1 MDRNTA
7 IRLAQDA
14 IRANNHRLIEALL
27 ARRATRGAGAEA
39 RGPGEA
45 ADLPQIAV
53 TCATGWE
60 CYAIV
65 EELVLTRRF
74 RVRALYRT
82 PGTQAAARL
91 EALLARTEVEAPGL
105 LSLHPGV
112 DMNSAET
119 LTRAFAGCDGVVL
132 YNTANTSRAG
142 RVTNHGND
150 PVGGRAVVMRQVTAA
165 LEALRANPSVRQVI
179 TLIFPTDK
187 VTGIADDAPRIPW
200 WIDQKLRL
208 SDFLR
213 GQGVNVTCLHR
224 PAYYY
229 AMHRV
234 DYTAQAHFR
243 GESRLSR
250 TMIREG
256 NIPGITEPDFLV
268 NWVDVRDVGKWVGT
282 CFEYPEV
289 FSNETLSIASS
300 ALTGHQL
307 VEIAERCNRHGTRFA
322 YRQFPLWLM
331 KGLARFS
338 EEVMYPLRYAEWYH
352 AGGNGYDFASNA
364 DLADLERVHPVW
376 SFERELEFW
385 GINDLKPKRA
395 TGVQGGARA

>member
-1 MDRNTA
+1 MDRDTA
-7 IRLAQDA
+7 VRLAQDA
-14 IRANNHRLIEALL
+14 IQANNRRLIDALL
-27 ARRATRGAGAEA
+27 AQQAARPAT
-39 RGPGEA
+39 PDA
-45 ADLPQIAV
+45 APPATLPLIAV

-65 EELVLTRRF
+65 EELVQTRRF

-82 PGTQAAARL
+82 PGTQAATRL
-91 EALLARTEVEAPGL
+91 HTLFARTGVEAPGL
-105 LSLHPGV
+105 LTLQPGV

-119 LTRAFAGCDGVVL
+119 LTRAFDGCDGVVL

-142 RVTNHGND
+142 RITNHGND

-165 LEALRANPSVRQVI
+165 LAALRANPSVKQVV

-187 VTGIADDAPRIPW
+187 ITGIADDAPPIPW

-213 GQGVNVTCLHR
+213 GQGINVTCLHR

-234 DYTAQAHFR
+234 DYTAQAHYR
-243 GESRLSR
+243 GDSRLSR
-250 TMIREG
+250 TMISED
-256 NIPGITEPDFLV
+256 NIPGITPPDFLV

-282 CFEYPEV
+282 CFEYPDV
-289 FSNETLSIASS
+289 FSNQNLSIASS

-307 VEIAERCNRHGTRFA
+307 VEIAARCNRHGTRFA
-322 YRQFPLWLM
+322 YRKFPLWLM
-331 KGLARFS
+331 KTLARFS
-338 EEVMYPLRYAEWYH
+338 EEVVYPLRYAEWYH
-352 AGGNGYDFASNA
+352 DRGNGYDFADETA
-364 DLADLERVHPVW
+364 LADLERVHPRW

-385 GINDLKPKRA
+385 GINDIRPKRA
-395 TGVQGGARA
+395 GALRGEVRT

>member
-1 MDRNTA
+1 MDRDTA
-7 IRLAQDA
+7 VKLAQQA
-14 IRANNHRLIEALL
+14 IKANNKRLVDALL
-27 ARRATRGAGAEA
+27 ARKAEREAKSASAPSAT
-39 RGPGEA
+39 PT
-45 ADLPQIAV
+45 IAV

-65 EELVLTRRF
+65 EELVATKRF

-91 EALLARTEVEAPGL
+91 EALFKKAEAERPGL
-105 LSLHPGV
+105 LTLHSGV
-112 DMNSAET
+112 DMNSTET
-119 LTRAFAGCDGVVL
+119 LTKAFAGCTGVVL
-132 YNTANTSRAG
+132 YNTANTSKAG
-142 RVTNHGND
+142 KITNHGND
-150 PVGGRAVVMRQVTAA
+150 PVGGRAVVMRQVSAA
-165 LEALRANPSVRQVI
+165 LAALKANPSVRQVV

-187 VTGIADDAPRIPW
+187 VTGIADDAPQIPW

-213 GQGVNVTCLHR
+213 GQGVNVTCIYR

-243 GESRLSR
+243 GSGALSR
-250 TMIREG
+250 NMIGEN
-256 NIPGITEPDFLV
+256 NIPGITDPDFMV
-268 NWVDVRDVGKWVGT
+268 NWIDVRDVGKWVGT

-289 FSNETLSIASS
+289 FSNQNLSLASS

-307 VEIAERCNRHGTRFA
+307 VEIAERCNRHGTKFR

-331 KGLARFS
+331 KVLARVS
-338 EEVMYPLRYAEWYH
+338 EEVVYPLRYAEWYH
-352 AGGNGYDFASNA
+352 AKGNGYDFAGQE
-364 DLADLERVHPVW
+364 DLADLDRVHPLW
-376 SFERELEFW
+376 TFERELEFW
-385 GINDLKPKRA
+385 GINDIKPAARK
-395 TGVQGGARA
+395 GA

>member
-1 MDRNTA
+1 MDRDTA
-7 IRLAQDA
+7 VHLAQKG
-14 IRANNHRLIEALL
+14 ILANNRRLIHSLL
-27 ARRATRGAGAEA
+27 ERRATRE
-39 RGPGEA
+39 PIVA
-45 ADLPQIAV
+45 AAPTRNVSALPRIAV

-65 EELVLTRRF
+65 EELVQTRRF
-74 RVRALYRT
+74 QVRALYRT
-82 PGTQAAARL
+82 PGTQAAQRL
-91 EALLARTEVEAPGL
+91 ETLFAKTEAETPGL
-105 LSLHPGV
+105 LTLQAGV

-119 LTRAFAGCDGVVL
+119 LTGAFAGCSAVVL

-150 PVGGRAVVMRQVTAA
+150 PVGGRAVVMRQLTAA
-165 LEALRANPSVRQVI
+165 LTALRANPTVQQVI

-187 VTGIADDAPRIPW
+187 VTGIADKAPPIPW

-213 GQGVNVTCLHR
+213 GQGINVTCIHR

-243 GESRLSR
+243 GESKLSR
-250 TMIREG
+250 TMITEG
-256 NIPGITEPDFLV
+256 NIPGITDPEFLV
-268 NWVDVRDVGKWVGT
+268 NWVDVRDIGKWVGT
-282 CFEYPEV
+282 CLEYPEV
-289 FSNETLSIASS
+289 FTNETLSIASS

-307 VEIAERCNRHGTRFA
+307 VEIAERENRHGTRFA

-331 KGLARFS
+331 KILARFS
-338 EEVMYPLRYAEWYH
+338 EEVVYPLRYAEWYNSR
-352 AGGNGYDFASNA
+352 ANGYDFASNA
-364 DLADLERVHPVW
+364 DLADLERVHPLW
-376 SFERELEFW
+376 TFERELQFW
-385 GINDLKPKRA
+385 GINDIQPRQKS
-395 TGVQGGARA
+395 GVRPAGSP

>member
-1 MDRNTA
+1 
-7 IRLAQDA
+7 
-14 IRANNHRLIEALL
+14 
-27 ARRATRGAGAEA
+27 
-39 RGPGEA
+39 
-45 ADLPQIAV
+45 
-53 TCATGWE
+53 
-60 CYAIV
+60 
-65 EELVLTRRF
+65 
-74 RVRALYRT
+74 
-82 PGTQAAARL
+82 
-91 EALLARTEVEAPGL
+91 
-105 LSLHPGV
+105 
-112 DMNSAET
+112 
-119 LTRAFAGCDGVVL
+119 VVL

-150 PVGGRAVVMRQVTAA
+150 PVGGRAVVMRQVCAA
-165 LEALRANPSVRQVI
+165 LAALRANPSVKQVV

-243 GESRLSR
+243 GDSRLSR

-282 CFEYPEV
+282 CFDYPEV

-338 EEVMYPLRYAEWYH
+338 EEVVYPLRYAEWYN
-352 AGGNGYDFASNA
+352 AAGNGYDFASNA
-364 DLADLERVHPVW
+364 DLADLERVHPLW

>member
-1 MDRNTA
+1 MNRDTA
-7 IRLAQDA
+7 VALAQQA
-14 IRANNHRLIEALL
+14 IKANNKRLVDALL
-27 ARRATRGAGAEA
+27 ARKAERANTTSTTPSE
-39 RGPGEA
+39 
-45 ADLPQIAV
+45 LPLIAV

-65 EELVLTRRF
+65 EELVATQKF

-82 PGTQAAARL
+82 PGTQAAERL
-91 EALLARTEVEAPGL
+91 EALFKKAESTSPGL
-105 LSLHPGV
+105 LTLQAGV
-112 DMNSAET
+112 DMNSAEI
-119 LTRAFAGCDGVVL
+119 LTGAFKGCSGVVL

-142 RVTNHGND
+142 KITNHGND
-150 PVGGRAVVMRQVTAA
+150 PVGGRPVVMRQVLAA
-165 LEALRANPSVRQVI
+165 LEALRANPSVKQVI

-187 VTGIADDAPRIPW
+187 VTGIADDAPPIPW

-213 GQGVNVTCLHR
+213 GQGVNVTCIYR

-243 GESRLSR
+243 GGGQLSR
-250 TMIREG
+250 TMITEG
-256 NIPGITEPDFLV
+256 NIPGITDPDFLV
-268 NWVDVRDVGKWVGT
+268 NWVDVRDIGKWVGT

-289 FSNETLSIASS
+289 FSNENLSIASS

-307 VEIAERCNRHGTRFA
+307 VEIAERCNRHGTKFR

-331 KGLARFS
+331 KVLARFS
-338 EEVMYPLRYAEWYH
+338 EEVIYPLRYAEWYH
-352 AGGNGYDFASNA
+352 ARGNGYDFASNA
-364 DLADLERVHPVW
+364 DLADLERVHPLW
-376 SFERELEFW
+376 TFERELEFW
-385 GINDLKPKRA
+385 GINDIRPAAKA
-395 TGVQGGARA
+395 